1 MQAQPLIIY
10 IEDNLDNQRLV
21 QRVLAARGY
30 ELLLAE
36 DGPAGLTL
44 ARAHSPAL
52 ILVDLGIE
60 GLDGYETTTR
70 LKGMPHLATTPII
83 ALTADS
89 SAGSRERALAAGCD
103 GFLAKPIDVRL
114 LPQQL
119 AEFIGGKREALPSA
133 LEAPMLRAY
142 SHKLVER
149 LEQQVRELT
158 AANAELQELDRL
170 KSQFLGSLSHELR
183 TPLTSMLGYLELLNR
198 GMLGTLNEVQ
208 HEAVA
213 VMSRSADL
221 LSRQINNLLYLQEV
235 RSAQLQRTPMALD
248 ALLRRLADEV
258 AAQAK
263 RADVALTL
271 DLPQQAPAPIDA
283 DEQALSLGLRH
294 VIENAVKFNASGGT
308 AQVTLSDEGERA
320 VIRVADTGIGIP
332 VDALEKIFLPFYQVD
347 SSLAR
352 QHAGSGLGLAIARHV
367 VEAHGGQLTVR
378 SALGLGSVFTAVL
391 PRE

>member
-21 QRVLAARGY
+21 QRVLGARGY

-36 DGPAGLTL
+36 DGPAGLAL

-70 LKGMPHLATTPII
+70 LKGMPHLVTTPII

-89 SAGSRERALAAGCD
+89 SLGSRERALAAGCD

-208 HEAVA
+208 REAVA
-213 VMSRSADL
+213 VMSRGAEQ

-235 RSAQLQRTPMALD
+235 RSAQLQRTPTSLD
-248 ALLRRLADEV
+248 ALLRRLSDEV
-258 AAQAK
+258 AAQA
-263 RADVALTL
+263 RHTDVALTL

-294 VIENAVKFNASGGT
+294 LIENAVKFNASGGT
-308 AQVTLSDEGERA
+308 AQVALSDEGERA

-332 VDALEKIFLPFYQVD
+332 ADALEKIFLPFYQVD

-378 SALGLGSVFTAVL
+378 SALGLGSVFTAVF
-391 PRE
+391 PR